1 MFWIE
6 PGSVLVDGELR
17 TGLSVLVS
25 GTDGEARI
33 LGVVP
38 RKDDDLP
45 VVSLPRA
52 ALLPGFVNA
61 HSHAFQRALRGWVQ
75 HAAGED
81 SFWSW
86 RERMYALA
94 TRLDPE
100 AVGALSALAYAEMLR
115 AGFTSV
121 GEFHYLQHQPDGT
134 PYADPDE
141 LAKRVLAAARQVGLR
156 AVLLRV
162 AYARAGAGLPA
173 NPRQARFL
181 DRTPEDVLA
190 AISRLR
196 ATGATVGLAP
206 HSVRAVPRD
215 WLAAFAGFDG
225 VVHAHVD
232 EQPEEIRQCLAET
245 GRAPLEVFSDA
256 GLLGP
261 AFTAVHLTHPNDAE
275 LALLHRSG
283 ARVCACPTTELDL
296 GDGFFP
302 AWKVE
307 APVCIGSDSHAAIDP
322 FAEIR
327 ALELHSRAV
336 LGRRN
341 VLAHQGEDGLAA
353 RLVEAGTAAG
363 GASLGLPAGRVATG
377 QLADLVAIDTSRIEF
392 ALGRPLPTL
401 VFNGSPA
408 AVSEVWVG
416 GRHVVRDGR
425 VPGAEAIARE
435 AERALRRL
443 AAAS

>member
-25 GTDGEARI
+25 GTDGDARI

-75 HAAGED
+75 HAAGVD

-173 NPRQARFL
+173 NPRQAP
-181 DRTPEDVLA
+181 RTATDSS
-190 AISRLR
+190 SR
-196 ATGATVGLAP
+196 
-206 HSVRAVPRD
+206 
-215 WLAAFAGFDG
+215 
-225 VVHAHVD
+225 
-232 EQPEEIRQCLAET
+232 
-245 GRAPLEVFSDA
+245 
-256 GLLGP
+256 
-261 AFTAVHLTHPNDAE
+261 
-275 LALLHRSG
+275 
-283 ARVCACPTTELDL
+283 
-296 GDGFFP
+296 
-302 AWKVE
+302 
-307 APVCIGSDSHAAIDP
+307 
-322 FAEIR
+322 
-327 ALELHSRAV
+327 
-336 LGRRN
+336 
-341 VLAHQGEDGLAA
+341 
-353 RLVEAGTAAG
+353 
-363 GASLGLPAGRVATG
+363 
-377 QLADLVAIDTSRIEF
+377 
-392 ALGRPLPTL
+392 
-401 VFNGSPA
+401 SP
-408 AVSEVWVG
+408 
-416 GRHVVRDGR
+416 
-425 VPGAEAIARE
+425 
-435 AERALRRL
+435 
-443 AAAS
+443 

>member
-6 PGSVLVDGELR
+6 PGSVYVGGQLR
-17 TGLSVLVS
+17 AGLAVLVS
-25 GTDGEARI
+25 AADGEGRI
-33 LGVVP
+33 LEVAP
-38 RKDDDLP
+38 HRDDGLP

-86 RERMYALA
+86 RERMYGLA

-100 AVGALSALAYAEMLR
+100 AIGAVSALAFAEMLR

-121 GEFHYLQHQPDGT
+121 GEFHYLHHQPDGT

-162 AYARAGAGLPA
+162 AYARSGAGLAP
-173 NPRQARFL
+173 NPRQARFI
-181 DRTPEDVLA
+181 DAHAEDVLA
-190 AISRLR
+190 AVERLR
-196 ATGATVGLAP
+196 ASGAQVGLAP
-206 HSVRAVPRD
+206 HSVRAVPRE
-215 WLAAFAGFDG
+215 WLRGFAGFKG

-245 GRAPLEVFSDA
+245 GRAPLQVFGDA

-261 AFTAVHLTHPNDAE
+261 GFTAVHLTHPNDEE
-275 LALLHRSG
+275 LALLHATG
-283 ARVCACPTTELDL
+283 ATVCVCPTTELDL

-302 AWKVE
+302 AWKVSG
-307 APVCIGSDSHAAIDP
+307 PVCIGSDSHAAIDP
-322 FAEIR
+322 FAELR
-327 ALELHSRAV
+327 AIELHSRAV

-341 VLAHQGEDGLAA
+341 VLPHEGEDGLAA
-353 RLVEAGTAAG
+353 HLIHAGTAS
-363 GASLGLPAGRVATG
+363 GAHALGIPAGRIACG
-377 QLADLVAIDTSRIEF
+377 QLADLVAIDTSRMEF

-408 AVSEVWVG
+408 AVAEVWVG

-425 VPGAEAIARE
+425 VPGGEALARE

-443 AAAS
+443 AAG